1 MPQIVTSVNSAIAK
15 FDCGQMRNA
24 VYTPR
29 DSLTR
34 DEVCVVNWFLKLTLI
49 YEVVHYVID
58 GV

>member
-1 MPQIVTSVNSAIAK
+1 MTPVNSAIAK

-29 DSLTR
+29 DSSTR
-34 DEVCVVNWFLKLTLI
+34 DEVCVVNWFLKLTQI

-58 GV
+58 SV

>member
-1 MPQIVTSVNSAIAK
+1 MVTPVNSAIAK
-15 FDCGQMRNA
+15 FDGGQMRNA

-34 DEVCVVNWFLKLTLI
+34 DEVCVVNSFLKLTQI
-49 YEVVHYVID
+49 YEVVHDVID